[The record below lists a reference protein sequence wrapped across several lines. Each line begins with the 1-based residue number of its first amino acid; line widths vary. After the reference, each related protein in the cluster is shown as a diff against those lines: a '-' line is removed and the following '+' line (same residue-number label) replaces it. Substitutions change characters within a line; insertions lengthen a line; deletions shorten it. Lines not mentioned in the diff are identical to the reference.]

1 MTPSIPHELLEQLVT
16 SCRILA
22 AVGQGDMVW
31 GHVSVRDPKG
41 RGVWLKGAGH
51 GLEEISA
58 DDVVL
63 INRAGEVLAG
73 GGRRH
78 KEFPIHTEVMATR
91 PDVGCV
97 IHTHPAAPVTFAAVD
112 EPLRPVSH
120 EATFFFPPE
129 LPCFSETSDLILTP
143 QLGERVA
150 AALGD
155 RLALLLGPRL
165 PDPARRHADGSSL
178 PLDRLRGRAGQAG
191 QLLPARADRAGIRLP
206 RAAGGAGDARLI
218 I

>member
-63 INRAGEVLAG
+63 LDRAGEVLAG

-97 IHTHPAAPVTFAAVD
+97 IHTHPAAPVTFAAVN

-155 RLALLLGPRL
+155 RPALLLLGHGIV
-165 PDPARRHADGSSL
+165 AAGSDVAEATMAAVL
-178 PLDRLRGRAGQAG
+178 LDRACRIQLDVMQTVVATAGPATRTRWPSGPTATRA
-191 QLLPARADRAGIRLP
+191 R
-206 RAAGGAGDARLI
+206 
-218 I
+218 